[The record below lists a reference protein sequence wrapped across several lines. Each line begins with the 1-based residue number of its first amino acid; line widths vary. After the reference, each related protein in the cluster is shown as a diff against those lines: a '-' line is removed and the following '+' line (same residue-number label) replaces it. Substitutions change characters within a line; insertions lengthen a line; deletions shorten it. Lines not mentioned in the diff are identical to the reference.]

1 MGLVGK
7 VLRKRRLIRHVP
19 EPARKR
25 KLGGNSRDHRPFF
38 TYWVSFVQVTILF
51 VSVLLY
57 GFGPVGVDLYKRSSM
72 VRTIFIKNNYFNLKF
87 ST

>member
-72 VRTIFIKNNYFNLKF
+72 VRTIFIKKKIIL
-87 ST
+87 S

>member
-72 VRTIFIKNNYFNLKF
+72 VRTIFIKKKNILF
-87 ST
+87 

>member
-72 VRTIFIKNNYFNLKF
+72 VRTIFIKKKIILF
-87 ST
+87 

>member
-72 VRTIFIKNNYFNLKF
+72 VRTIFIKNNFILF
-87 ST
+87 